1 MRFARQRY
9 RWRVREAELP
19 LGTRTMIMG
28 VLNVAQEGSSKGL
41 DPDVALDQA
50 LALQEQGA
58 DLIDVNIGMAGLGA
72 ERTPAK
78 EELRRMVPVLRKLRH
93 NLAVPLSINTY
104 NAETAERALEL
115 GAQVI
120 NDVSGLSFDAR
131 LARVVGQSDA
141 GLILTHL
148 RSAPVGGG
156 QLAAVPDLISLIG
169 RDLKSA
175 LDRALGAGIDRRR
188 IVLDPGLELGK
199 RGLENY
205 AILSNLDR
213 FAGLQQPLLV
223 SPSHKTFLT
232 GSVRA
237 SDEAF
242 LFGTAAAVTAAV
254 CTGAHIVRVH
264 DVEAITHVVK
274 VADRF
279 HELEE

>member
-1 MRFARQRY
+1 MRFARQRHQ
-9 RWRVREAELP
+9 WRVRGAELQ
-19 LGTRTMIMG
+19 LGTRTMVMG

-41 DPDVALDQA
+41 DPDVALEQA

-58 DLIDVNIGMAGLGA
+58 DLIDVNIGVAGLGA
-72 ERTPAK
+72 ERTQPT

-93 NLAVPLSINTY
+93 NLSVPLSINTY

-115 GAQVI
+115 GAQII

-156 QLAAVPDLISLIG
+156 KLAAVPDLISLIG

-175 LDRALGAGIDRRR
+175 LDRALDAGIDRRR

-199 RGLENY
+199 RGIENFQ
-205 AILSNLDR
+205 ILSNLER
-213 FAGLQQPLLV
+213 FTPLQQPLLV
-223 SPSHKTFLT
+223 CPSHKTFIT
-232 GSVRA
+232 GSLRA

-254 CTGAHIVRVH
+254 CMGAHIVRVH
-264 DVEAITHVVK
+264 DVEAIKLVVQ

-279 HELEE
+279 HELPE